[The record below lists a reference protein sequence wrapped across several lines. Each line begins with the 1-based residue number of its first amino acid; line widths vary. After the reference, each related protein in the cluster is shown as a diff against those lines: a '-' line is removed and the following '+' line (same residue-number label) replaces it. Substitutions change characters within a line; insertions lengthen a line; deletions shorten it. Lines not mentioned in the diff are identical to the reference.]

1 MAGECDCANAF
12 TPYGAHGL
20 NFEKAFSVVPGE
32 INCATC
38 PIGPLTIYG
47 PYIKKCPEGVCAR
60 RKAVLRARPHQL
72 IQSAGDPADWVF
84 TVFRGWA
91 LRSMHFP
98 DGRRQVISILLP
110 GDTGPMEAVWAD
122 GQRFHSSVRALTH
135 VIMCTFS
142 PEDMRAMVFGSDA
155 QRARA
160 AEIALRHKTR
170 TERRLADIG
179 RRRAIGRI
187 AHLVLDVDETLRE
200 RGMSRGDEFDFPLR
214 QEDIADMLGLTK
226 AHVNRT
232 LVALRKQAILEI
244 KQGRLYLLNRQL
256 LTEIAAAN

>member
-1 MAGECDCANAF
+1 M
-12 TPYGAHGL
+12 L
-20 NFEKAFSVVPGE
+20 PGE
-32 INCATC
+32 INCAAC

-47 PYIKKCPEGVCAR
+47 ASVQECPEEVCAK

-91 LRSMHFP
+91 LRSVHFP
-98 DGRRQVISILLP
+98 DGRRQVIAILLP
-110 GDTGPMEAVWAD
+110 GDTGPMEALWAP

-135 VIMCTFS
+135 VVMCTFS
-142 PEDMRAMVFGSDA
+142 PEDMRAMVFGSET
-155 QRARA
+155 QRERVAGFT
-160 AEIALRHKTR
+160 LRQKTR
-170 TERRLADIG
+170 IERLLADIG
-179 RRRAIGRI
+179 RRRAIGRV
-187 AHLVLDVDETLRE
+187 AQLVLDLDETLRE
-200 RGMSRGDEFDFPLR
+200 RGMTHGDGFEFPLR

-232 LVALRKQAILEI
+232 LVTLRKQSVLEI
-244 KQGRLYLLNRQL
+244 KQGWLHLLNRQL